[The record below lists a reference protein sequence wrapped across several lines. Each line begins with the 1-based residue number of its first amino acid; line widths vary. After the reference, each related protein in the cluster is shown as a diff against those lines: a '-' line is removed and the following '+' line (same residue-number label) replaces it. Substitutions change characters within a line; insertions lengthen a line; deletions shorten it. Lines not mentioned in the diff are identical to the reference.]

1 MANGSS
7 AGRPEHGSESS
18 PPRGW
23 PAVFVL
29 ALLAPQAEAM
39 PDGLSGIVTL
49 TSQYIYR
56 GLAVSDGDP
65 AAQLGLDYEHESGMF
80 GGVWASSID
89 IASRFSERD
98 TELDFYLGYHFAPEG
113 PLALTATVIRY
124 TYPGQT
130 GPFDYDYDEALFSA
144 TLYDSLSLEIGF
156 ARELYGLGGNG
167 RHWELRYDRPVESA
181 WVLSAGL
188 GRNDLKDYGGYRYL
202 HWDLGASARY
212 QRLTFDLRWYDN
224 ERPGAGIGGQSAGSA
239 LVLALSAAF

>member
-7 AGRPEHGSESS
+7 AGRTDRR

-23 PAVFVL
+23 AAVVVL
-29 ALLAPQAEAM
+29 AWLASPAHAM

-56 GLAVSDGDP
+56 GLAVSGGD
-65 AAQLGLDYEHESGMF
+65 AAIQLGLDYEHDSGLF

-89 IASRFSERD
+89 IASSFSERD

-113 PLALTATVIRY
+113 PLALTATVMRY
-124 TYPGQT
+124 TFPGQT
-130 GPFDYDYDEALFSA
+130 GPIDYDYGEALFAA
-144 TLYDSLSLEIGF
+144 TLYDSLSLEIGY
-156 ARELYGLGGNG
+156 ARELYGLDGTG
-167 RHWELRYDRPVESA
+167 RHWELRYDLPVESA
-181 WVLSAGL
+181 WVISAGL
-188 GRNDLKDYGGYRYL
+188 GRNDLTDYGGSRYL

-212 QRLTFDLRWYDN
+212 QRLMVDLRWYDN
-224 ERPGAGIGGQSAGSA
+224 ERPGAAVGGQSAGST